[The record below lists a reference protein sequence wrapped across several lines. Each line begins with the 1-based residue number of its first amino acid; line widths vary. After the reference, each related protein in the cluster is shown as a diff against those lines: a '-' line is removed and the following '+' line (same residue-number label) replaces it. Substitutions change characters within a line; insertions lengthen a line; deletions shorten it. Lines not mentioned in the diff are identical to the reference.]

1 MKNRTSAPASA
12 LGCAFFALL
21 APVALLAQQEVSD
34 DAETISA
41 NDEALN
47 DQDTPDESTQNAGNV
62 ELETISIDKTPSPGE
77 GDYEMEDGQDTP
89 DVSTQNA
96 DNVELETISIDK
108 TPSPGEG
115 DYEMEDG
122 QDTPD
127 VSTQNADNVELET
140 ISIDKTLSPDEG
152 GYAMEDDLDD
162 GDLGPPPDP
171 RQSNL
176 EELQLSFQSYKE
188 ALAAGSYDEADVLA
202 KRMVGLAIRLYGL
215 DSNESAKALTNLGL
229 VQQKNMEY
237 DAAILNFTS
246 AIDIIERIEDRLN
259 SSLIN
264 PIRGLAA
271 AQLGSGRP
279 DLARAS
285 YDRAVHVSHVN
296 EGPHNLMQIEIL
308 EELAETHL
316 SMDDR
321 DSALDVH
328 QHIYNIEARNADLD
342 REKMIPALR
351 RQAEWMNR
359 MRLYDKERATW
370 RRMISLL
377 EDTRGKKDMSL
388 IEPLTGLGRSY
399 LYYSDLE
406 SEFYTEA
413 AMSSGDTY
421 MKRAARIAMKSPDA
435 TWNDKFGALI
445 AMGDFYTLSSRTTKA
460 VNTYE
465 DAWLM
470 LSEDESDA
478 ERIAARDD
486 TLGRLH
492 VLQDIHP
499 PKYFQDRRNKKVAPK
514 EGEEFLTG
522 TVVAGYKVTSRGT
535 TRDIGIIYAD
545 PQGLADME
553 YAFAREMNRLVHR
566 PRLVDGEVVDTPDQS
581 YTHTFLYRAS
591 DLPGADQKEKQEEE
605 NDDSLDETVVAED
618 P

>member
-1 MKNRTSAPASA
+1 MKNRISAPASA

-34 DAETISA
+34 TPQAIDA
-41 NDEALN
+41 NDEALS
-47 DQDTPDESTQNAGNV
+47 DQQSPDDV
-62 ELETISIDKTPSPGE
+62 DLET
-77 GDYEMEDGQDTP
+77 
-89 DVSTQNA
+89 TQNA
-96 DNVELETISIDK
+96 DNVELETTQNADDVELETTQNADNIELETPQNDDNIELQTISIDK
-108 TPSPGEG
+108 TPSSGDA
-115 DYEMEDG
+115 DYE
-122 QDTPD
+122 
-127 VSTQNADNVELET
+127 
-140 ISIDKTLSPDEG
+140 I
-152 GYAMEDDLDD
+152 EDDLDELND
-162 GDLGPPPDP
+162 SNLGPPPDA

-176 EELQLSFQSYKE
+176 EELRRSFQSYKE
-188 ALAAGSYDEADVLA
+188 SLAAGSYDEADLLA
-202 KRMVGLAIRLYGL
+202 KRMVELAIRLYGL

-229 VQQKNMEY
+229 VQQKNQEY

-321 DSALDVH
+321 DSALDIH
-328 QHIYNIEARNADLD
+328 QFIYNIEARNAEID

-359 MRLYDKERATW
+359 MRLYEKERSTW

-377 EDTRGKKDMSL
+377 EDTRGKKDLSL
-388 IEPLTGLGRSY
+388 VEPLTGLGRSY
-399 LYYSDLE
+399 LFYSELE

-413 AMSSGDTY
+413 SMSSGDTY
-421 MKRAARIAMKSPDA
+421 MKRAARIAMRSPDA
-435 TWNDKFGALI
+435 TWRDKFNALI

-465 DAWLM
+465 DAWVM
-470 LSEDESDA
+470 ITEDENDV
-478 ERIAARDD
+478 ERMAARDE
-486 TLGRLH
+486 TLGQLH

-499 PKYFQDRRNKKVAPK
+499 PKYFQDRRNKKVAPI

-522 TVVAGYKVTSRGT
+522 SVVAGYRVTSRGT
-535 TRDIGIIYAD
+535 TRDINIIYAN

-553 YAFAREMNRLVHR
+553 YAFSREMNRLVHR
-566 PRLVDGEVVDTPDQS
+566 PRLVKGEVVETPDQS

-591 DLPGADQKEKQEEE
+591 DLPDAEQKEEEE
-605 NDDSLDETVVAED
+605 KNDDTVDETVAVEE